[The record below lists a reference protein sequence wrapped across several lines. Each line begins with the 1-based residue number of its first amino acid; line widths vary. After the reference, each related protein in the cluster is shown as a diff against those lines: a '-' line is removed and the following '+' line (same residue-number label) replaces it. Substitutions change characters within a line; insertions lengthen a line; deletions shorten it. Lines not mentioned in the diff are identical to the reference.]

1 MKYSKLFLYWLLTN
15 IIGSYIMGV
24 VDFLFYN
31 KNIVY
36 SDFLK
41 DTIEFIPL
49 TSIFSALFS
58 IPALIV
64 FFALNSY
71 YKRRILSK
79 NFMLLGQL
87 IISVITFSL
96 MISFNYPKQ
105 IDFTSICFLSYTTVG
120 LLFWFF
126 EFRKIESKSS

>member
-96 MISFNYPKQ
+96 MILFNYPKQ